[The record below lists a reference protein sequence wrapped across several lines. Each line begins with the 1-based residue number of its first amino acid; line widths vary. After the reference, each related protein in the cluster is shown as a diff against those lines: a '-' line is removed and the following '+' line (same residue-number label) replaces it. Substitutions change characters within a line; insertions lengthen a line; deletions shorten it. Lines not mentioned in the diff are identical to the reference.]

1 MVEDRIDHQA
11 EAASA
16 DQRLCYERMYL
27 DSCNVHS
34 LFQRDKTANLLLQT
48 YSSLEISSLTLSV
61 TSSSCIRELAEKDL
75 CPFPGF
81 NLMPGSPEFN
91 PD

>member
-1 MVEDRIDHQA
+1 VVEDRRDHQA
-11 EAASA
+11 EVASA

-34 LFQRDKTANLLLQT
+34 LFQCDETANLLLQM

-61 TSSSCIRELAEKDL
+61 TSSSCIRESWQKKTRA
-75 CPFPGF
+75 PFQ
-81 NLMPGSPEFN
+81 GSI
-91 PD
+91 